1 MLLVPFARALDA
13 LVIHALRSLNAYP
26 RTATLANEALARW
39 RLAQRRRRNRAAVG
53 RMYAMDDAQ
62 LRDVGVNRIAVARAA
77 LAPRR
82 CDAVAVLRREAELD

>member
-13 LVIHALRSLNAYP
+13 LSIRFLQALNADP
-26 RTATLANEALARW
+26 RLAALANRAIAR
-39 RLAQRRRRNRAAVG
+39 LHDRRRRYRNRVAVG

-62 LRDVGVNRIAVARAA
+62 LRDMGVNRIAVARAA